1 MYGVTATDD
10 RPNSTGPEQVKY
22 FSTTFYNPVSGNE
35 KQVLTR
41 CVSIKSYIIDI
52 EVNRCKSI
60 IA

>member
-22 FSTTFYNPVSGNE
+22 FSTFYNLVSGNE
-35 KQVLTR
+35 KQALTR
-41 CVSIKSYIIDI
+41 CVSIKSYIIDF